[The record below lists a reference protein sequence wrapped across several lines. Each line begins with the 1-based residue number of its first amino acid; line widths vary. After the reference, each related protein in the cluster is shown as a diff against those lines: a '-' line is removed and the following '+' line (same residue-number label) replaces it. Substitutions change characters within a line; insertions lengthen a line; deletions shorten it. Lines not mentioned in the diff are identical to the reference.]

1 MTQKE
6 QQATY
11 EININDLSKE
21 IKSDGSFIR
30 QKNRFTTPFGL
41 LPDELPVEA
50 DRYRLLWSAACPWAH
65 RSVIVRKLLGL
76 EDVISLGTVSPM
88 RPKLPHVDWE
98 FSLDEGGIDPVLG
111 IRYMSEIYKQTDPS
125 YTGRPTVPVIVD
137 VKKREVVNNDYFKLT
152 TYFEEAWADYHKK
165 NAPNLYPEHLRN
177 DIDSLNTVIFD
188 DVNNGVYKCGFARS
202 QESYEQSFDTLFSRL
217 DELEER
223 LSTQRFLFGDYITDS
238 DVRLYT
244 TLVRFDAAYYT
255 AFKTNRN
262 LIREF
267 PNLWGYARDLYQT
280 PGFGDTTDFDA
291 IKMHYHLSI
300 TIFTD
305 KSDGKIL
312 PKGPQLSVWE
322 SMHERNKL
330 SQKEEKFLITKSN

>member
-6 QQATY
+6 QQATC
-11 EININDLSKE
+11 EININDVPKE
-21 IKSDGSFIR
+21 LKADGSFNR
-30 QKNRFTTPFGL
+30 QKNRFTTPFGQ

-50 DRYRLLWSAACPWAH
+50 NRYRLLWTAACPWAH

-76 EDVISLGTVSPM
+76 EEVISLGTASPM

-98 FSLDEGGIDPVLG
+98 FSLDEGGVDPILG

-125 YTGRPTVPVIVD
+125 YTGRPTVPAIVD

-152 TYFEEAWADYHKK
+152 TYFEGAWAYYHKK

-177 DIDSLNTVIFD
+177 DMDALNAVIFD

-202 QESYEQSFDTLFSRL
+202 QESYEQSFDTLFARL

-223 LSTQRFLFGDYITDS
+223 LSTKRFLFGDYITDS

-322 SMHERNKL
+322 ARHDRNKL
-330 SQKEEKFLITKSN
+330 SHKEEKFLITESK